1 VAIVLFSTAILL
13 FTFQNVKYLLLFW
26 ISLMSIKLKVFISSV
41 QSKFAEERQML
52 FEYLM
57 QNALPGLFFKPFIFN
72 SYAKNLEADI

>member
-1 VAIVLFSTAILL
+1 
-13 FTFQNVKYLLLFW
+13 
-26 ISLMSIKLKVFISSV
+26 MRKLKVFISSV